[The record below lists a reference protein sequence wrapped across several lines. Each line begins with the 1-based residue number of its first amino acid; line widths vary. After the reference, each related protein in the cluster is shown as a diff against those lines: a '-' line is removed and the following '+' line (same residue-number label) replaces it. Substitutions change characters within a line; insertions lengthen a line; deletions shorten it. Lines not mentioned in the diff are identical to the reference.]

1 MKKSSNTY
9 IIILFVLVT
18 LLAPFV
24 MNRAEAQTTFRV
36 YARSENNTQMYF
48 YTYNHGEANGA
59 WGEANKITNTEVING
74 ETWYYFDYDSGDYL
88 IIFRNEGP
96 TSRYPASNQPGI
108 SFWDDLFSNDHRD
121 DNSTQKTDSRQVT
134 YVILNNNN
142 TISYTTE
149 ASIKGIKY
157 HTYVMFVGS
166 TKIHPKMYA
175 WIDNNHILGDWP
187 GITME
192 ESDNHPGWWVAETA
206 ETYNYVIFNDAA
218 QTVDIPVSFVAGET
232 EKYFIVYTD
241 DKTDNKWKAT
251 NINSFADGEADNELY
266 FVSPELTGGNDLP
279 AYKLVPNRNR
289 LGGPVSKR
297 YYTLNFKN
305 DHLKDFSN
313 NNELTEI
320 HWYIHNR
327 KTGECYRPRSNADA
341 DIYLTGWGTGKNGK
355 TNTGHAVCP
364 RVAAGN
370 SNRMFY
376 QNVTGTR
383 MSFTVFLDTGGEV
396 WMNENFKMEDEDDGF
411 VLIGNFSSAMA
422 DVDIRP
428 DLETG
433 RKTSTKKLYWKN
445 NESSEYSI
453 ESPDSIVYYFTVDRP
468 PEGWGQLYL
477 GIAPTSTYFPP
488 YGTDEQKTNNKG
500 QWEDAWKTVI
510 RPQIHDA
517 ESFYQTDAR
526 ALAGGLIE
534 NRKGDG
540 QWLQSLNPEVS
551 SIYTSYE
558 FSMNVTYS
566 TYRLI
571 FKTELALVGTAVT
584 ANNET
589 YGGSFD
595 LTKRINLEYNET
607 EGCYK
612 WPYNDG
618 IIHIKSYEGKDMPE
632 FRFVVIGSSSTGYK
646 WNLSE
651 DENAPTSPYYND
663 AAHGDRP
670 YIGGD
675 TQFKNALAMHKDGPE
690 DATHDPGDGKNLR
703 SYLPDGDYVL
713 RFYIKGDETKT
724 YYYTL
729 TRTLK
734 MRDFESKGSVK
745 GLGDY
750 TYFTTWSD
758 YLAYEKPAGVD
769 IYAVTGFS
777 DGGATV
783 KNITN
788 EVDCLPAKTGLI
800 LAKKD
805 TGESPNSNDDEMPG
819 FNVLNLTLKVYD
831 EPEQS
836 YAGGSLM
843 NCAYQAQDL
852 PQYDNGTA
860 NYLFGAYRKDLATGN
875 ASDTGYLLGFWL
887 SNGTNRTYHN
897 SAYLSL
903 SGQQQDDI
911 FQGKEYSWGTTSPTR
926 SWISLRFGEDGFTTS
941 IAAPR
946 RSDDSD
952 LWYNLQGIGMTQP
965 QGKGFY
971 IHQGRKVIVR

>member
-1 MKKSSNTY
+1 MTKVNDNLYYYDFSDITKAKTG
-9 IIILFVLVT
+9 IIFNNGSKQTENLT
-18 LLAPFV
+18 SLLT
-24 MNRAEAQTTFRV
+24 NSQTTFIYQISDADSWHV
-36 YARSENNTQMYF
+36 SGTVISTNISFDFENEGCVLYTAQKVNGKEGVWASGNILPEEHMFTKGSDDNYHLTINNTGGDIYF
-48 YTYNHGEANGA
+48 RLVNTKTLNQYGA
-59 WGEANKITNTEVING
+59 
-74 ETWYYFDYDSGDYL
+74 
-88 IIFRNEGP
+88 P
-96 TSRYPASNQPGI
+96 
-108 SFWDDLFSNDHRD
+108 SNDRELAIEQQESLVWSQSPNYSQD
-121 DNSTQKTDSRQVT
+121 YSW
-134 YVILNNNN
+134 VIRGL
-142 TISYTTE
+142 E
-149 ASIKGIKY
+149 
-157 HTYVMFVGS
+157 S
-166 TKIHPKMYA
+166 TKHYELIAHFEDDPGKSS
-175 WIDNNHILGDWP
+175 WIYVEDLDKP
-187 GITME
+187 L
-192 ESDNHPGWWVAETA
+192 
-206 ETYNYVIFNDAA
+206 YNY
-218 QTVDIPVSFVAGET
+218 
-232 EKYFIVYTD
+232 
-241 DKTDNKWKAT
+241 
-251 NINSFADGEADNELY
+251 Y
-266 FVSPELTGGNDLP
+266 FVSPEITDGKMLP
-279 AYKLVPNRNR
+279 QFKLVPDRNRN
-289 LGGPVSKR
+289 GGPISKK
-297 YYTLNFKN
+297 YYTLNYKS
-305 DHLKDFSN
+305 DELK
-313 NNELTEI
+313 EYATTLY
-320 HWYIHNR
+320 HWYIKNAD
-327 KTGECYRPRSNADA
+327 TGECYWPSSSDDIGFKNWDHTKNDNVWIGYAETQRGNTAPSESNMFARTNDENGRSYSIFFNSENGGVHFNVNNIGCTEEEK
-341 DIYLTGWGTGKNGK
+341 IY
-355 TNTGHAVCP
+355 
-364 RVAAGN
+364 
-370 SNRMFY
+370 Y
-376 QNVTGTR
+376 
-383 MSFTVFLDTGGEV
+383 
-396 WMNENFKMEDEDDGF
+396 
-411 VLIGNFSSAMA
+411 LIGNFTSAKA
-422 DVDIRP
+422 NVNINP
-428 DLETG
+428 AEAAG
-433 RKTSTKKLYWKN
+433 RKQMNKWYWQN
-445 NESSEYSI
+445 GTRYDHAVA
-453 ESPDSIVYYFTVDRP
+453 PYDSIVYTVEISRP

-477 GIAPTSTYFPP
+477 DVCPEMDWNLFST
-488 YGTDEQKTNNKG
+488 DAVA
-500 QWEDAWKTVI
+500 AWKNVI
-510 RPQIHDA
+510 RPQIQDWECGH
-517 ESFYQTDAR
+517 SMDAR
-526 ALAGGLIE
+526 ALSGGLIT
-534 NRKGDG
+534 NQKGNGD
-540 QWLQSLNPEVS
+540 WMQSLNPEVS
-551 SIYTSYE
+551 EVYTSYE
-558 FSMNVTYS
+558 FSMNATYS
-566 TYRLI
+566 TYRI
-571 FKTELALVGTAVT
+571 VFKTELALVGTAVT
-584 ANNET
+584 AKNGNTT

-595 LTKRINLEYNET
+595 LTNRINLTYNEE

-612 WPYNDG
+612 WLHNDG

-675 TQFKNALAMHKDGPE
+675 TQFKNALAVHKDGPS
-690 DATHDPGDGKNLR
+690 DATQDPGDGKNLR
-703 SYLPDGDYVL
+703 SYLPEGDYVL

-729 TRTLK
+729 TRVLK
-734 MRDFESKGSVK
+734 MRDFKSKGTVE
-745 GLGDY
+745 GLGNY

-758 YLAYEKPAGVD
+758 YLAYDKPDGVD